1 MYIQE
6 KDYSPDYYDSVKIAQ
21 DIIKNKPNK
30 KPMVK
35 MAKQTKRDFD
45 DMWKNSEAYRNIKR
59 ENDRSDYIQRLLNET
74 L

>member
-35 MAKQTKRDFD
+35 MAK
-45 DMWKNSEAYRNIKR
+45 
-59 ENDRSDYIQRLLNET
+59 
-74 L
+74 